1 MTWKS
6 GPDPGEKSPGSEPF
20 ERVVDVCGGAVARQ
34 GGRRGGGRAQGSPLR
49 GDERSQGVVFAA
61 FFGGVSLL
69 FSH

>member
-34 GGRRGGGRAQGSPLR
+34 GGRRGGGRAQGAPLR
-49 GDERSQGVVFAA
+49 EDGRSQGLVLPLFK
-61 FFGGVSLL
+61 GLSLPFL
-69 FSH
+69 H